1 MKKIRYLLLLAS
13 PLLFVTGCSDSSS
26 TSTSSSTTASAE
38 TVKNQE
44 SSEIQKEKEE
54 EAKKLADEKA
64 KQEEERQKQEELAKK
79 TSDAENAVTLA
90 ESELTWES
98 YDSAKSAIEAI
109 PDGDESLTERL
120 QAVANTITIN
130 EEQIAQAQVEEE
142 PTTLTDF
149 VNKYGMS
156 PVAYK
161 TQYYGMTQ
169 EEALRDTPDHMK
181 TSGEMQLGYVV
192 YGIE

>member
-1 MKKIRYLLLLAS
+1 MKKIKYLLLLAS
-13 PLLFVTGCSDSSS
+13 PLLFVTGCSDSNS
-26 TSTSSSTTASAE
+26 TSTSSATTASAE

-44 SSEIQKEKEE
+44 SSEMQKEKEE

-64 KQEEERQKQEELAKK
+64 KQEEEREKQEELAKK

-90 ESELTWES
+90 ETELTWES
-98 YDSAKSAIEAI
+98 YTSAKSAIEAI
-109 PDGDESLTERL
+109 PNGNESLTERL

-130 EEQIAQAQVEEE
+130 EEQVAQAEEE

-161 TQYYGMTQ
+161 VQYYGMTE

-181 TSGEMQLGYVV
+181 SSGEMQLGYVV